1 MVDNNYNGLMN
12 TKDKIFKYIKKN
24 QYATGKQLSEYL
36 GMSRQAIHK
45 HLKELI
51 QNDRVVK
58 EGTTRGATYSIP
70 SAEKKVQLKKSIKKK
85 YALSGL
91 EEDKVFHE
99 LTPLLNLKYE
109 LNDRALRIVRYAFT
123 EMLNNAIDHSESEK
137 CIIEWYIDSYKISFR
152 VRDFGIGLFFSI
164 CTKFNLDDENA
175 AIGELL
181 KGKTTTMA
189 EKHSGEGIFFTSKAS
204 DVIFFRSHNIKLSLD
219 NRKEDVFVEEM
230 KFIKGTEVFFSISK
244 RSKRRLDEIF
254 SQFAPEEFDY
264 RFDRTKALVKLF
276 HQDYVSRS
284 EAKRL
289 LYGLDKFK
297 EIILD
302 FKGVKSIGQGFAD
315 EIFRIFKKEHPDKVI
330 KIENLKPSLKP
341 VIDHVVD
348 N

>member
-1 MVDNNYNGLMN
+1 MN
-12 TKDKIFKYIKKN
+12 TKDNIFKYIEKN
-24 QYATGKQLSEYL
+24 QYATGRQLSEYL
-36 GMSRQAIHK
+36 GISRQAVNK

-51 QNDRVVK
+51 QNDRIIK
-58 EGTTRGATYSIP
+58 EGVTRGTVYRIP
-70 SAEKKVQLKKSIKKK
+70 SADKNVRFKKRIEKS

-109 LNDRALRIVRYAFT
+109 LSDRAFKIVRYAFT

-137 CIIEWYIDSYKISFR
+137 CVIEWFMDSYKISFR
-152 VRDFGIGLFFSI
+152 IRDFGIGLFYSI
-164 CTKFNLDDENA
+164 FTKFNLDDENA
-175 AIGELL
+175 AVGELL

-189 EKHSGEGIFFTSKAS
+189 EKHTGEGIFFTSKAS
-204 DVIFFRSHNIKLSLD
+204 DVIFFRSHKIKLSFD
-219 NRKEDVFVEEM
+219 NQKKDVFVEEM
-230 KFIKGTEVFFSISK
+230 KSIKGTEVSFSISK

-315 EIFRIFKKEHPDKVI
+315 EIFRVFKKAYPDKVI
-330 KIENLKPSLKP
+330 KIENLNPSLKP
-341 VIDHVVD
+341 IIDHVVD
-348 N
+348 NKIK